1 MYWCENGRVR
11 ALLDDRGQTLK
22 SAGPGQPV
30 EILGLNGTPMAG
42 DSCVVVESE
51 ARAREI
57 AEYRTRV
64 NRDRE
69 AARVRVGQ
77 WNRCCQP
84 LPLVKLPNCRL

>member
-1 MYWCENGRVR
+1 M
-11 ALLDDRGQTLK
+11 K

-51 ARAREI
+51 ARARKLRN
-57 AEYRTRV
+57 RTRV

-69 AARVRVGQ
+69 PAGRVDRL
-77 WNRCCQP
+77 NKCCQP
-84 LPLVKLPNCRL
+84 LPLVKQLNFRL